1 MQADTRAAAGTGRDP
16 EPGQAAAIGEPA
28 PAGTREAAQLVPGA
42 IRTGGSGLSSLQAG
56 ILPGRAQRMKDRASK
71 VIDALKA
78 FETAVS
84 EFQAGE
90 LQALKEGTIDPAQI
104 RARRQE
110 LAEIAERLGNPLQ
123 AIASSLQGVF
133 AQFGEGEPGAA
144 ADNDLLKAQPQLM
157 ASAQMA
163 SLYSELLPYM
173 DAELANNPK
182 IGKEPFDFLIAAA
195 ARRARADGKEIP
207 HLRAED
213 TAQELKK
220 DLPAIIPADVDTL
233 HYPLDKPNANMWNLL
248 ESTEPNG
255 QLRIDF
261 DTSNKKKDK
270 PETAIVTYSINF
282 DALNELDVKIT
293 RQLTPYD
300 KRVYIAAAALWNGG
314 NQVITAT
321 QIYKLMGNRGQPK
334 SSDVQKIKDSILKMG
349 AAWITIDNE
358 RESEVYKNYVRT
370 PYQGYLLPFEWKP
383 IFINNMFVD
392 AAIHLFR
399 EPPMISFAKRRNQ
412 ITAIEQKVLESP
424 INKTDANLRLEDYL
438 LDRIGHMKS
447 EKSKAPK
454 KILYSTLYENCGITT
469 SKQRSRAPE
478 KIKRYLEHYRGCGHI
493 DGYTMENDGII
504 VFV

>member
-1 MQADTRAAAGTGRDP
+1 M
-16 EPGQAAAIGEPA
+16 
-28 PAGTREAAQLVPGA
+28 
-42 IRTGGSGLSSLQAG
+42 
-56 ILPGRAQRMKDRASK
+56 
-71 VIDALKA
+71 
-78 FETAVS
+78 
-84 EFQAGE
+84 
-90 LQALKEGTIDPAQI
+90 
-104 RARRQE
+104 
-110 LAEIAERLGNPLQ
+110 
-123 AIASSLQGVF
+123 
-133 AQFGEGEPGAA
+133 
-144 ADNDLLKAQPQLM
+144 
-157 ASAQMA
+157 
-163 SLYSELLPYM
+163 
-173 DAELANNPK
+173 
-182 IGKEPFDFLIAAA
+182 
-195 ARRARADGKEIP
+195 
-207 HLRAED
+207 
-213 TAQELKK
+213 
-220 DLPAIIPADVDTL
+220 
-233 HYPLDKPNANMWNLL
+233 
-248 ESTEPNG
+248 
-255 QLRIDF
+255 RIDF